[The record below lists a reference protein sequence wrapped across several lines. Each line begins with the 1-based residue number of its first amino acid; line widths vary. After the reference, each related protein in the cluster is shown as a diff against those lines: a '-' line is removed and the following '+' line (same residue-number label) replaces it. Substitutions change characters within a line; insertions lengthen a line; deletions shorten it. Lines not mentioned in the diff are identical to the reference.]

1 MEIKAFYR
9 CPVCGKEYVSDKDAI
24 ACANK
29 PQKKHKYKI
38 GSVVSIKTNKY
49 CSPYTSIIIETV
61 GHEGHEPKYIVDPK
75 NGLCTYDIVESQ
87 IVKEVLSLEVL
98 NKREAA
104 LDALIDEFR
113 YRVRDL
119 FGMDCTIDDESY
131 VAWDDKKVANV
142 KFCIKK

>member
-9 CPVCGKEYVSDKDAI
+9 CPVCGKEYTSDKDAI

-87 IVKEVLSLEVL
+87 IVKEVMSLEVL

>member
-9 CPVCGKEYVSDKDAI
+9 CPVCGKEYTNDKDAI

-29 PQKKHKYKI
+29 PKRKHKYKI

-49 CSPYTSIIIETV
+49 CSPYTSIIIETA
-61 GHEGHEPKYIVDPK
+61 GYEGHEPKYIVDPK

-87 IVKEVLSLEVL
+87 IVKEVMSLEAL

-104 LDALIDEFR
+104 LDALIDECM

-119 FGMDCTIDDESY
+119 FGMDCKIDDESH
-131 VAWDDKKVANV
+131 VAWDDKKVATV
-142 KFCIKK
+142 KFYIKK

>member
-9 CPVCGKEYVSDKDAI
+9 CPVCGKEYTSDKDAI

-49 CSPYTSIIIETV
+49 CSPYTSIIVETV

>member
-9 CPVCGKEYVSDKDAI
+9 CPVCGKEYTSDKDAI

-49 CSPYTSIIIETV
+49 CSPYTSIIIETT

-98 NKREAA
+98 NKRESA

-113 YRVRDL
+113 CRVRDL